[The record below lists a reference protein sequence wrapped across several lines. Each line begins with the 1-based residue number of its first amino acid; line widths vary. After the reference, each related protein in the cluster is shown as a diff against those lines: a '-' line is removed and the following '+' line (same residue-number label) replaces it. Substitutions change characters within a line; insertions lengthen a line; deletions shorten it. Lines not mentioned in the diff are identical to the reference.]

1 MTTVLVHSK
10 KRGDCKGLTPAPRA
24 AAPSAS
30 PPLLVSITSSCDG
43 TCRIQ
48 NTPAASRLLFSFA
61 CVCCLG
67 RLAGLVGLV
76 GFGRASQSR
85 AESVGQAD
93 RQFTCSLNHS
103 VSSFP
108 DTLHLVLKWQSKSP
122 AICSKQQSGR
132 GGEGQRPLHLI
143 LFFISLLLPLVLSS
157 HKNLYPIRT

>member
-1 MTTVLVHSK
+1 MEMTTVLVHGK

-85 AESVGQAD
+85 AESRSV
-93 RQFTCSLNHS
+93 RQTGNLPAHS
-103 VSSFP
+103 ITQFQVSRTLCISYSSGRANPQPFAQNNKAGGGEKGSALFISSFF
-108 DTLHLVLKWQSKSP
+108 SSP
-122 AICSKQQSGR
+122 SCFR
-132 GGEGQRPLHLI
+132 
-143 LFFISLLLPLVLSS
+143 LSFP
-157 HKNLYPIRT
+157 PIRIFTP